1 MNVSQQGTSAVR
13 AREALRAEAQT
24 PERAK
29 ISWGYLL
36 KSCTLIG
43 AAGFLLL
50 NLIEQIDL
58 NLRLNSVF
66 ASVSGRV
73 VLLIFSSVGILFG
86 ALAGFVTGLSI
97 ILYSTISVGIKRA
110 LIRLKVPRA
119 LAYLA
124 ALLFTAGLAAILLNQ
139 LQRINLFII
148 GMIREFEKL
157 RVLRDTLLNHER
169 STSYLMLMGIVTI
182 CALTVIIVR
191 ASKEMNRYVRALWV
205 AALVAAIVFV
215 YRTDS
220 RVEVQLYEFTMHR
233 SLYLISVFLALA
245 LAGTLILSSSFSPSS
260 AKRLE
265 RKHRWSVV
273 AALSIVFIA
282 SLGFTFFRFGK
293 DQSLKSIIF
302 SRSTQAKQNMLLAW
316 WALDR
321 DGDGYASWLD
331 GGDTSDS
338 NALISPNI
346 TEAVGDG
353 IDNNGLAGD
362 LSVADLNDWLN
373 QHKALGLASSIG
385 SRAFNVIFF
394 FVDTVRADH
403 LSTYGYHRKTTPN
416 LDRLAERSVVFDNAF
431 SPAARTAEA
440 IPRFMQSSYWD
451 AGIESWTQVLARQNY
466 KVSLFPGRRS
476 WERYARMMHPVKG
489 AQGKALEE
497 NIDFIIEKLGA
508 SSGEPELFCAYVYV
522 PDPHMPYIQHREFDF
537 GASIVDLYDGE
548 LAYTDFQIGRLIDWL
563 DRSGRFKDTMI
574 VVMSDHGESLGERD
588 TYRHASQLYNEQ
600 THVPMII
607 YHPEV
612 QPRRVRDYVST
623 IDLGATILG
632 ANGISSPEGYI
643 GVNLFP
649 LMKGQSIDRPPVY
662 AELTKEE
669 VSQYVRLDQ
678 QIHPE
683 WKKYMAI
690 APDGWKII
698 FNRDVFTFELYDLA
712 ADPRE
717 QRNLFSAMPEKA
729 EEMKRLVLR
738 YVDIVTASRP
748 PGADEGRYSKAGGAD
763 GDKVEN

>member
-1 MNVSQQGTSAVR
+1 MNVSQGTSAVK
-13 AREALRAEAQT
+13 ARETLVAEDEQTLEPAQ
-24 PERAK
+24 
-29 ISWGYLL
+29 ISSGYLL
-36 KSCTLIG
+36 KSCTVIG

-58 NLRLNSVF
+58 NWRLNSVF
-66 ASVSGRV
+66 ASVSDR
-73 VLLIFSSVGILFG
+73 VLLLTFSSVGIIVG
-86 ALAGFVTGLSI
+86 AIVGFFSGLSI
-97 ILYSTISVGIKRA
+97 ILYSTIAGWINRA

-119 LAYLA
+119 LAYVA

-139 LQRINLFII
+139 FQRINLFII

-157 RVLRDTLLNHER
+157 RMLRETLLNHER

-191 ASKEMNRYVRALWV
+191 AAKDMNRYVRAAWV
-205 AALVAAIVFV
+205 AALLTAILFV

-233 SLYLISVFLALA
+233 SLYLISLLLALA
-245 LAGTLILSSSFSPSS
+245 LAGTLILSSSSTGISGN
-260 AKRLE
+260 RLE
-265 RKHRWSVV
+265 KKHRWLAL
-273 AALSIVFIA
+273 AAMSIVLVA
-282 SLGFTFFRFGK
+282 SVGFTFFRFGK

-302 SRSTQAKQNMLLAW
+302 TRSTQAKQNMLVAW

-321 DGDGYASWLD
+321 DGDGYATWLD
-331 GGDTSDS
+331 GGDANDS
-338 NALISPNI
+338 NAQISPNI
-346 TEAVGDG
+346 MEAVGDG

-362 LSVADLNDWLN
+362 LTDTDLNDWMN
-373 QHKALGLASSIG
+373 QHRTLGLAPAMG

-403 LSTYGYHRKTTPN
+403 LSTYGYHRKTTPHI
-416 LDRLAERSVVFDNAF
+416 DRLAERSVVFENAF

-476 WERYARMMHPVKG
+476 WERYARMMHPAKG
-489 AQGKALEE
+489 AQGKPLKE
-497 NIDFIIEKLGA
+497 NIDFIIEKLG
-508 SSGEPELFCAYVYV
+508 SGSGEPFCAYVYV
-522 PDPHMPYIQHREFDF
+522 PDPHLPYIQHREFDF
-537 GASIVDLYDGE
+537 GSSIIDLYDGE
-548 LAYTDFQIGRLIDWL
+548 LAYTDSQIGRLLDWL

-588 TYRHASQLYNEQ
+588 VYRHASQLYNEQ

-612 QPRRVRDYVST
+612 QPRRVREYVST

-632 ANGISSPEGYI
+632 ANGITSPEGYM

-649 LMKGQSIDRPPVY
+649 LMKGQSINRPPVY

-678 QIHPE
+678 QVHPE

-690 APDGWKII
+690 AQDGWKII

-717 QRNLFSAMPEKA
+717 QRNLFSAVPEKA
-729 EEMKRLVLR
+729 EQMKKVVLR

-748 PGADEGRYSKAGGAD
+748 PSADEGRYSKAGGAD